1 MNSLRT
7 QSVYSF
13 NGSVLTLEHLMKSLE
28 KKSQYVALADKGMHS
43 AQRFLTMA
51 KSHQLIPI
59 LGVEVEL
66 EGPDKNVPVL
76 MYGRGEKGYYACL
89 KLSSLF
95 QVKKRLTRQDC
106 ALYQED
112 ISWVFFTESAEAPDF
127 KEQYQSLKHC
137 YFNDPELNTTHVTRL
152 NDSYRDVDEVMDQI
166 LTSKVVESGGLE
178 EHFKPSLAMDDFAKA
193 HALSFQIKE
202 ASLPVYPS
210 PDELGSNQYLKALA
224 RKGLERRLIM
234 TSQKPKGYLERLE
247 RELTVIHDL
256 GYDDYF
262 LIVWD
267 IVKEAKRLNL
277 LVGPGRG
284 SAPGSLV
291 AYALGIT
298 HVDPIAHGLLFERFL
313 NQARKTMPDID
324 LDFPDEDRD
333 KILTYLKEK
342 YGAEHVALIAT
353 FGTFLKKSALRDS
366 ARILKIEE
374 KYLKDVLKEI
384 ESFDTVESMVKSSP
398 TVQDRMSRFD
408 AIHEWLNVAIKLE
421 GLPRHVSTHA
431 AGVLL
436 SDQPLTTYTALSP
449 GLYGLFQTDLEQK
462 DCETL
467 HLLKIDILGLR
478 NLSLIQRIVDQIESK
493 KPINLYALNL
503 ENKKTYEAFQ
513 SGNTD
518 GIFQLESPGMRRLI
532 KRLKPH
538 QFEDI
543 VALLALYRPGP
554 MESINPYLKRRQ
566 GKENIPTIHPA
577 IDRILALTQGILIYQ
592 EQIMAIATDFA
603 GYTLQEADL
612 LRRAVSKKDRHI
624 LEEERLRFVEKAT
637 QLKNPKSL
645 AEEIYDFI
653 VRFADYGFNR
663 SHSVAYAMIAYW
675 MMYLKVHAPKEFL
688 SVMMEQAL
696 HQEKVLMQYIEEAER
711 FNITVE
717 GPSVNHSELVF
728 KKDINALYY
737 PLSGIKNMGKDSAK
751 KLIEVRPENG
761 FSSFIE
767 FIQLT
772 KPFLNIRQ
780 WRVLIDAGAC
790 DAFGLTHQTMIE
802 NMEALKTFLDFT
814 DEATDSFHIEAYE
827 EYPLEVL
834 ELKEKEAISINLKYS
849 VYAPYQSHLSHPDV
863 STLDD
868 WLKQQKSKVFLA
880 RIQSMREIQ
889 TKSNE
894 PMAFLQLQGKTASIE
909 AVLFPEVYQK
919 IRDIQT
925 MSMYQFIGTLQER
938 NQKTQIN
945 IQQMKPIPKL

>member
-13 NGSVLTLEHLMKSLE
+13 NGSVLTLEQLMKSAQGIS
-28 KKSQYVALADKGMHS
+28 KYVALAENGMHS

-51 KSHQLIPI
+51 KAHDLIPI
-59 LGVEVEL
+59 LGIEVQL
-66 EGPDKNVPVL
+66 EGPLQNVPTL
-76 MYGRGEKGYYACL
+76 IYGRGEKGYQACL
-89 KLSSLF
+89 KLSSLY
-95 QVKKRLTRQDC
+95 QIKKVLTKNDC
-106 ALYQED
+106 DPFQED
-112 ISWVFFTESAEAPDF
+112 ISLVFFTSHATENDF
-127 KEQYQSLKHC
+127 KEHYQSLKHV
-137 YFNDPELNTTHVTRL
+137 YFNDPELNTELVTRL
-152 NDSYRDVDEVMDQI
+152 NDSFKAVDEIMDE
-166 LTSKVVESGGLE
+166 LLVSKIVASQGLE
-178 EHFKPSLAMDDFAKA
+178 ENSVSSLAMEKFAEE
-193 HALSFQIKE
+193 HALSFHIQE

-210 PDELGSNQYLKALA
+210 PDDLTSSQYLKALA
-224 RKGLERRLIM
+224 KKGLERRLMM
-234 TSQKPKGYLERLE
+234 TSEKPKGYLERLE
-247 RELTVIHDL
+247 AELSVIHDL

-298 HVDPIAHGLLFERFL
+298 HVDPIKHGLLFERFL

-324 LDFPDEDRD
+324 LDFPDQDRE
-333 KILTYLKEK
+333 KILMYLKDK
-342 YGAEHVALIAT
+342 YGPEHVALIAT

-384 ESFDTVESMVKSSP
+384 EDYDTVKAMVETSP
-398 TVQDRMSRFD
+398 TVQDRMNRFKEINHWLQI
-408 AIHEWLNVAIKLE
+408 AILLE

-436 SDQPLTTYTALSP
+436 SDQPLTSYTALSP

-462 DCETL
+462 DCEAL
-467 HLLKIDILGLR
+467 NLLKIDILGLR
-478 NLSLIQRIVDQIESK
+478 NLTLIQRIADQVESK
-493 KPINLYALNL
+493 KPLNLYTLNL
-503 ENKKTYEAFQ
+503 EDKKTYEAFQ
-513 SGNTD
+513 TGNTD

-532 KRLKPH
+532 KRLKPNT
-538 QFEDI
+538 FEDI

-566 GKENIPTIHPA
+566 GKEAITPIHPA

-612 LRRAVSKKDRHI
+612 LRRAVSKKDRQI
-624 LEEERLRFVEKAT
+624 LEAERKRFVEKAML
-637 QLKNPKSL
+637 QKNSKALS
-645 AEEIYDFI
+645 EEIYDFI

-675 MMYLKVHAPKEFL
+675 MMYLKVHAPKAFL

-696 HQEKVLMQYIEEAER
+696 HQEKALMQYIEEAES
-711 FNITVE
+711 FNITLE
-717 GPSVNHSELVF
+717 GPSVNQSEIVF
-728 KKDINALYY
+728 KKDVNALYY
-737 PLSGIKNMGKDSAK
+737 PLSGIKNMGKDSAL
-751 KLIEVRPENG
+751 KLMESRPEKG
-761 FSSFIE
+761 FSSFPE
-767 FIQLT
+767 FIKLT
-772 KPFLNIRQ
+772 KPFLNVRQ
-780 WRVLIDAGAC
+780 WRVLIEAGAC
-790 DAFGLTHQTMIE
+790 DEFGLTHQTMIE

-814 DEATDSFHIEAYE
+814 EEGLDAFHFETYE

-834 ELKEKEAISINLKYS
+834 EEKEKEAISINLKYS
-849 VYAPYQSHLSHPDV
+849 VYAPYQTHLAHPDV
-863 STLDD
+863 VTLDE
-868 WLKQQKSKVFLA
+868 WLKDQKSKVFLA
-880 RIQSMREIQ
+880 RIQSVKEIK

-894 PMAFLQLQGKTASIE
+894 PMAFLMLQGKTRQIE
-909 AVLFPEVYQK
+909 AVVFPEVYQK
-919 IRDIQT
+919 IKDIQPMT
-925 MSMYQFIGTLQER
+925 MYQLIGTLQER

-945 IQQMKPIPKL
+945 INQMKPIPKL